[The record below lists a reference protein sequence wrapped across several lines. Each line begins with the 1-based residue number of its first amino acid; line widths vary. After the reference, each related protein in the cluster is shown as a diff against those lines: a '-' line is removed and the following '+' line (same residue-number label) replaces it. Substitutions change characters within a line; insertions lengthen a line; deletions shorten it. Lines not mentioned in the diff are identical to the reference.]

1 MKQLKKLYA
10 ELLKAIRESNKIDYD
25 TVKFCF
31 QHGKFYPKETA
42 NAGILFVGRAC
53 NGWDAYSDDVNIL
66 FGKGQGAISKQ
77 DSIRYLVSTANPNY
91 NANLSAFWRVIG
103 NLSSLYYGKQ
113 WMDYIAWTNLYKIA
127 PEGGNPDR
135 ILGGLQY
142 NHCVRILECEIELLS
157 PKVIV
162 FFTGDE
168 SKDWITDDF
177 TNVACGR
184 FLPSYKKISWDK
196 YSLMYAEVNGRIV
209 IVTEHPQGKKEDPH
223 VEALYGCIDRAMN
236 YGS

>member
-1 MKQLKKLYA
+1 MELLKKLYA
-10 ELLKAIRESNKIDYD
+10 ELLTTIKESRKIDYD
-25 TVKFCF
+25 TVKFCY
-31 QHGKFYPKETA
+31 QHGRFYPMESP

-66 FGKGQGAISKQ
+66 FGKGEGTIFKQ
-77 DSIRYLVSTANPNY
+77 DSIRNLISTANPNY

-127 PEGGNPDR
+127 PEEGNPDR
-135 ILGGLQY
+135 SLGGLQY
-142 NHCVRILECEIELLS
+142 GHCVRILECEIDLLS

-162 FFTGDE
+162 FFTGDD
-168 SKDWITDDF
+168 SKDWITDNF
-177 TNVACGR
+177 IKAACGGI
-184 FLPSYKKISWDK
+184 LPSFKKIRWDK
-196 YSLMYAEVNGRIV
+196 YSLLYAEIDGRIL

-223 VEALYGCIDRAMN
+223 VEALYGCI
-236 YGS
+236 GKI